1 MGVQRFDKK
10 SSTPSSEEDLEKK
23 ELEEEDDENE
33 EEDDDENE
41 EEDENE
47 EDDDENE
54 EDDDENEEED
64 DENEEEKEPPKK
76 RGRPKKEEQVGTPK
90 RKLPSL
96 TKNEKRALFQEYT
109 NAEKELAAHK
119 SKTDALEAA
128 VKEKIKDIYESLG
141 EGPFVWN
148 KERLRIIR
156 RISKKKGETIYFR
169 KEVNEYEEI

>member
-10 SSTPSSEEDLEKK
+10 SSTPSTEEDLEKK
-23 ELEEEDDENE
+23 ELEEEEDENE
-33 EEDDDENE
+33 EEE
-41 EEDENE
+41 EE
-47 EDDDENE
+47 
-54 EDDDENEEED
+54 
-64 DENEEEKEPPKK
+64 EEEKEPPKK
-76 RGRPKKEEQVGTPK
+76 RGRPKKEEQQVGTPK

-119 SKTDALEAA
+119 SKTDALEAV